1 MNLRPIRTQGRLTYL
16 KARLAKMTTRL
27 CTCSLWWRVEDLY
40 DLIILTLANYDT
52 HFLKYNIDD
61 DQNMQH
67 FSAHTLWN
75 KAEQKQHAI
84 RKCARGHSTYCWA
97 ASTCTLDGR
106 NSTRSFGGHA
116 SCDFTAPTYALS
128 FVSEVCNMTRILLL
142 VENSF
147 KMGGLKT
154 LPIAKQ
160 GYHTATP
167 TTTCYSPAAAAAS
180 PHLAPTFLL
189 QYGSLPRLH
198 LRAPLATWETGKGK

>member
-1 MNLRPIRTQGRLTYL
+1 
-16 KARLAKMTTRL
+16 MT
-27 CTCSLWWRVEDLY
+27 
-40 DLIILTLANYDT
+40 
-52 HFLKYNIDD
+52 K
-61 DQNMQH
+61 
-67 FSAHTLWN
+67 
-75 KAEQKQHAI
+75 
-84 RKCARGHSTYCWA
+84 
-97 ASTCTLDGR
+97 TCTTSLRTHCEIRRNRSNTRYESVHVDTARIAGR
-106 NSTRSFGGHA
+106 RPRVLWTDAIPLGA
-116 SCDFTAPTYALS
+116 LADTPPADFTAPTYALS

-198 LRAPLATWETGKGK
+198 LPAPLATWETGKGK